1 MLGHGDVA
9 GVDAQVARR
18 PQGLDH
24 SPLRVDPMHTRLP
37 GGRARDDQHH
47 AVRGGAHRGHPRERR
62 VQLGDRAVGIA
73 PGEPVVPAAQAGE
86 HDRPVGQH
94 RVARRRELPVR
105 HPDLGVH
112 AHDGCD
118 VGAGRVAVEIPPVAA
133 VGHEPQRAVGA
144 PPRLQHRLVGAARD
158 HELLAAG
165 EVAHHELGGVP
176 RHRRVVP
183 PQPRQRAAVR
193 GQARCGDE
201 VRVADQHL
209 RLAGRVRVEP
219 DDLVHDLGG
228 RRPVVALA
236 HADDRRA
243 VGGEVA
249 VGEAVGARARGL
261 GGERHGV
268 GAVREPVEALVGPVG
283 EPDDAAAGPPA
294 APAVLVDGGARVPA
308 LGKQV
313 GASAVGAAAHELGAP
328 AFRGPALGPEHVVAV
343 EDELA
348 QPHGAR
354 HHRRG
359 RERGGPRSVG
369 RGRHIRER

>member
-1 MLGHGDVA
+1 MVA
-9 GVDAQVARR
+9 M
-18 PQGLDH
+18 
-24 SPLRVDPMHTRLP
+24 S
-37 GGRARDDQHH
+37 RA
-47 AVRGGAHRGHPRERR
+47 
-62 VQLGDRAVGIA
+62 
-73 PGEPVVPAAQAGE
+73 
-86 HDRPVGQH
+86 
-94 RVARRRELPVR
+94 
-105 HPDLGVH
+105 
-112 AHDGCD
+112 C
-118 VGAGRVAVEIPPVAA
+118 RVAVEVPPVAA

-158 HELLAAG
+158 HELLAAA
-165 EVAHHELGGVP
+165 EVADDQLGGVP

-193 GQARCGDE
+193 GQARRGDE
-201 VRVADQHL
+201 VRAADQHL

-283 EPDDAAAGPPA
+283 EPDDAVARPPA

-328 AFRGPALGPEHVVAV
+328 ALRGPALGPQHVVAV